1 MNLTEISIK
10 RPSLIIVLFS
20 LFTLL
25 GISGYQNLSYELMP
39 DFNQPVVVINTL
51 YPGAEPNEVETS
63 VSRKIEDALSNLEGV
78 DYLVTKSLPN
88 ASIIIA
94 NLKYG
99 TDLDK
104 TMQDAQRYIDNI
116 RKDLPPDIQNPVM
129 SKVSPN
135 DLPIMSVSATS
146 NFKSTEF
153 YQKLKD
159 DYLPQIQQLKGVAEI
174 TVLGGEE
181 REIQVKVNKDKLKLY
196 KISLYQVVEAINH
209 SGIDLPSGK
218 IQTAKESNSVRLV
231 GKFTN
236 VNDISNVQ
244 VAMPVPGSPV
254 YVKDVAD
261 VVDGIKEVTSVS
273 RYNGQNGIG
282 LLIKK
287 QGDANAVDVSKLIK
301 EKFQTIEKS
310 NAEAAVKFVV
320 TDDSTDNTI
329 AAVNSVV
336 HDLILAVILVSIVML
351 LFLRSFRNSLIVAV
365 AIPTSLIMAFGMM
378 WLLGYT
384 LNLMTLLAMSLVIG
398 VLVDDATVVLENIQ
412 RHLDMGKEKRK
423 AAMDGRMEIGYS
435 AVSITLV
442 DVVVF
447 LPILFLQV
455 FVADMLKQFSVVI
468 ITTVLTSLLV
478 GFTLTPWLASRIGKK
493 EDLKPSNFF
502 NKFLLWFEH
511 QLDTFI
517 KWYGKKL
524 EWVLGHKLVFTAFLL
539 VLFAGTALMMKQGII
554 GKELIAT
561 GDQGKFQL
569 ALEFDKGTTIEQNN
583 LVSEKIENYILQQPE
598 VASLFSNVG
607 GPSTGMGSLGV
618 GMANKTE
625 FTVQLKMKNEELKDK
640 SEKLKANSGKIND
653 ENAVMTESTETF
665 MRRLKDSLQKD
676 YSGINFSMMALGLIP
691 RTAPI
696 EITLSGNSLN
706 QVLATGQQMKQAI
719 EKIPG
724 ADNVRLSVEAGS
736 PELKVVPDKDRMQ
749 RLGLSTSY
757 VGMSLRTA
765 FTGNDD
771 ATMTDAGT
779 EYPVRIWLDKF
790 NRQNYDDVKQLYV
803 VNPMGAPVEVS
814 QFATIEKDNSPSLL
828 ERKDRQPAVTLTAD
842 ALGRPSGTVA
852 DDVVSYVKE
861 NPLPAGIQMAWG
873 SDIKRQNDSF
883 GALGSVLLISFIL
896 IYLIMVALYDSYIYP
911 FVALFGIPVAAI
923 GAFLALNL
931 SLSHISL
938 FALLGMIMLMGLVT
952 KNAILIVDFTNQ
964 LKAEGKPFREA
975 IIHASMG
982 RMRPIMMTTLS
993 MAIGMLPIAL
1003 ATGTSAEWKNALAW
1017 VIIGG
1022 LLSSLALTIFLV
1034 PMVYYVVDAIKLKIK
1049 SEKIKVKKRS
1059 APKVRE

>member
-1 MNLTEISIK
+1 MNITEISIK

-20 LFTLL
+20 VFALI
-25 GISGYQNLSYELMP
+25 GIIGFKNLSYELMP
-39 DFNQPVVVINTL
+39 DFNQPVVVIKTI

-88 ASIIIA
+88 ASVIIA

-116 RKDLPPDIQNPVM
+116 RKDLPKDILSPEM

-135 DLPIMSVSATS
+135 DLPIISISATS
-146 NFKSTEF
+146 NLEPTEF
-153 YQKLKD
+153 YQKMKD
-159 DYLPQIQQLKGVAEI
+159 DFLPQVQQIKGVAEI
-174 TVLGGEE
+174 TILGGEE
-181 REIQVKVNKDKLKLY
+181 REIQVKVDKEKMKLY
-196 KISLYQVVEAINH
+196 KVSLLQVVEAINR
-209 SGIDLPSGK
+209 SGIDLPAGK
-218 IQTAKESNSVRLV
+218 VQTDTESNSVRLV
-231 GKFTN
+231 GKY
-236 VNDISNVQ
+236 NDITAIENVQ
-244 VAMPVPGSPV
+244 VAMPFPNSPV
-254 YVKDVAD
+254 YVKDVAE
-261 VVDGIKEVTSVS
+261 VSDGIKEITSYS
-273 RYNGQNGIG
+273 RFNGKAGIG
-282 LLIKK
+282 LMIKK
-287 QGDANAVDVSKLIK
+287 QGDANAVDVSALIK
-301 EKFQTIEKS
+301 EKFQSIEKHNS
-310 NAEAAVKFVV
+310 NSEVQFVV

-336 HDLILAVILVSIVML
+336 IDLILAVILVSFVML
-351 LFLRSFRNSLIVAV
+351 LFLRSYRNAFIVAV
-365 AIPTSLIMAFGMM
+365 AIPTSLITAFGTM

-423 AAMDGRMEIGYS
+423 ASLEGRMEIGYS

-447 LPILFLQV
+447 VPILFLQV

-468 ITTVLTSLLV
+468 IVTVLTSLLV
-478 GFTLTPWLASRIGKK
+478 GFTLTPWLASRIGEK
-493 EDLKPSNFF
+493 DNLQPSNFF
-502 NKFLLWFEH
+502 NRFLLWFEK
-511 QLDTFI
+511 QLDRFI
-517 KWYGKKL
+517 NWYGNSLK
-524 EWVLGHKLVFTAFLL
+524 WVLRHKLIFTSIVLL
-539 VLFAGTALMMKQGII
+539 LFVGTGIMMKQGII

-561 GDQGKFQL
+561 GDQGKFRM
-569 ALEFDKGTTIEQNN
+569 ALEFDKNISLEQNN

-598 VASLFSNVG
+598 VESVFSNVG

-618 GMANKTE
+618 GSANKTE
-625 FTVQLKMKNEELKDK
+625 FTVQLKSKEDIQN
-640 SEKLKANSGKIND
+640 I
-653 ENAVMTESTETF
+653 STEAF
-665 MRRLKDSLQKD
+665 MRDLRTDLEKDF
-676 YSGINFSMMALGLIP
+676 SGINFSIMGLGLIP

-696 EITLSGNSLN
+696 EITLSGSDLD
-706 QVLATGQQMKQAI
+706 QVMQAGNDLKHII
-719 EKIPG
+719 EKVPG

-736 PELKVVPDKDRMQ
+736 PELKIIPDKEKMQ
-749 RLGLSTSY
+749 RLGLNTAY
-757 VGMSLRTA
+757 LGMNLRTA

-771 ATMTDAGT
+771 ATLTEDGV

-790 NRQNYDDVKQLYV
+790 SRQNEDDIKQFNII
-803 VNPMGAPVEVS
+803 NPMGVPVELS
-814 QFATIEKDNSPSLL
+814 QVATIEKDNSPSLL

-852 DDVVSYVKE
+852 DDVVAYVKN
-861 NPLPAGIQMAWG
+861 NPLPYGIEMTWG

-911 FVALFGIPVAAI
+911 FVALFAIPVAAI

-931 SLSHISL
+931 SLSHLSL
-938 FALLGMIMLMGLVT
+938 FALLGLIMLMGLVT
-952 KNAILIVDFTNQ
+952 KNSILIVDFTNQ
-964 LKAEGKPFREA
+964 MKAEGKHYKEA
-975 IIHASMG
+975 IVLASKG
-982 RMRPIMMTTLS
+982 RMRPILMTTLS

-1003 ATGTSAEWKNALAW
+1003 GTGTSAEWKNGLAW

-1022 LLSSLALTIFLV
+1022 LLSSLALTVYLV
-1034 PMVYYVVDAIKLKIK
+1034 PMVYDVVDSLK
-1049 SEKIKVKKRS
+1049 EKFSSNKKHQ
-1059 APKVRE
+1059 

>member
-1 MNLTEISIK
+1 M
-10 RPSLIIVLFS
+10 VLFS
-20 LFTLL
+20 VFALL
-25 GISGYQNLSYELMP
+25 AIIGFKNLSYELMP
-39 DFNQPVVVINTL
+39 DFNQPIVVIKTV

-116 RKDLPPDIQNPVM
+116 RKDLPKDILSPVM

-146 NFKSTEF
+146 NLKPTEF
-153 YQKLKD
+153 YQKMKD

-174 TVLGGEE
+174 TILGGEE
-181 REIQVKVNKDKLKLY
+181 REIQIKVDKEKLKLY
-196 KISLYQVVEAINH
+196 KLSLYQVVEAVNR
-209 SGIDLPSGK
+209 SGIDLPAGK
-218 IQTAKESNSVRLV
+218 LQTDTETNSVRLV
-231 GKFTN
+231 GKFNTIQD
-236 VNDISNVQ
+236 VQNVQ
-244 VAMPVPGSPV
+244 IAMPFSNSPV
-254 YVKDVAD
+254 YVKDIAEVT
-261 VVDGIKEVTSVS
+261 DGIKEITSYS
-273 RYNGQNGIG
+273 RFNGKTGIG
-282 LLIKK
+282 LMVKK
-287 QGDANAVDVSKLIK
+287 QGDANAIDVSTLIK
-301 EKFQTIEKS
+301 EKFQSIEEH
-310 NAEAAVKFVV
+310 NANSDVKFVV

-336 HDLILAVILVSIVML
+336 VDLIMAVILVSLVML
-351 LFLRSFRNSLIVAV
+351 LFLRSYRNALIVAV
-365 AIPTSLIMAFGMM
+365 AIPTSLITAFGTM

-423 AAMDGRMEIGYS
+423 AALEGRMEIGFS

-447 LPILFLQV
+447 VPILFLQV

-468 ITTVLTSLLV
+468 IVTVLTSLLV
-478 GFTLTPWLASRIGKK
+478 GFTLTPWLASRIGEK
-493 EDLKPSNFF
+493 DNLKPSNFF
-502 NKFLLWFEH
+502 NRFLLWFEK
-511 QLDTFI
+511 QLDRFI
-517 KWYGKKL
+517 NWYSGTLK
-524 EWVLGHKLVFTAFLL
+524 WVLNHKLIFTSFVLL
-539 VLFAGTALMMKQGII
+539 LFVGTAVMMKQGII

-561 GDQGKFQL
+561 GDQGKFRL
-569 ALEFDKGTTIEQNN
+569 ALEFDKNVSIEQNN
-583 LVSEKIENYILQQPE
+583 KVSKKIETYILQQPE
-598 VASLFSNVG
+598 VESVFSNVG

-618 GMANKTE
+618 GSANKTE
-625 FTVQLKMKNEELKDK
+625 FTVQLKPKKETNNL
-640 SEKLKANSGKIND
+640 
-653 ENAVMTESTETF
+653 STEVF
-665 MRRLKDSLQKD
+665 MRKLRDDLQND
-676 YSGINFSMMALGLIP
+676 FSGVNYSIMALGLIP

-696 EITLSGNSLN
+696 EITLSGSDLSK
-706 QVLATGQQMKQAI
+706 VMQAGNELKTII

-724 ADNVRLSVEAGS
+724 ADNVRLSVETGS
-736 PELKVVPDKDRMQ
+736 PELKVIPDKDKMQ
-749 RLGLSTSY
+749 RLGLNTAY
-757 VGMSLRTA
+757 VGINLRTA

-771 ATMTDAGT
+771 ATLTEDGT

-790 NRQNYDDVKQLYV
+790 SRQNEDDIKQLNII
-803 VNPMGAPVEVS
+803 NPMGVPIEVS
-814 QFATIEKDNSPSLL
+814 QIASIEKDNSPSLL

-852 DDVVSYVKE
+852 DDVVAYINK
-861 NPLPAGIQMAWG
+861 NPLPDGIQMNWG

-883 GALGSVLLISFIL
+883 GALGSVLLISFVL

-911 FVALFGIPVAAI
+911 FVALFAIPVAAI

-931 SLSHISL
+931 SLSNLSL
-938 FALLGMIMLMGLVT
+938 FALLGLIMLMGLVT
-952 KNAILIVDFTNQ
+952 KNSILIVDFTNQ
-964 LKAEGKPFREA
+964 MKAEGKHYKEA
-975 IIHASMG
+975 IVLASKG
-982 RMRPIMMTTLS
+982 RMRPILMTTLS

-1003 ATGTSAEWKNALAW
+1003 ATGTSAEWKNGLAW

-1022 LLSSLALTIFLV
+1022 LLSSLALTVYLV
-1034 PMVYYVVDAIKLKIK
+1034 PMVYDVVDSVKGKLK
-1049 SEKIKVKKRS
+1049 VKN
-1059 APKVRE
+1059 